1 MMQLEYSGK
10 TPMLDLFYAI
20 DVRSLLLVLMLG
32 NLVSAA
38 LVAAYR
44 YTALSNGSD
53 HLSLYL
59 LLAKSFQGIS
69 YYFLLQRNNISGF
82 LSVNFGN
89 TLLFVGFYFEALS
102 MLAIF
107 NDSRTKLPRVLLA
120 ILIGCITAFNFAEQ
134 IFPNSSFR
142 VVVAS
147 LCIFSILLL
156 PNLKMMLAPNQG
168 RFPKVSGLCYLVFL
182 VLLLPRAIY
191 AMSNSISILSNF
203 FIQQMTFLTLVL
215 LLIYSLPA
223 YLLVVKEKNDKV
235 IRKIASTDYLTKL
248 PNRFS
253 FLEVTENIF
262 SRCRKKQSLVA
273 LIFMD
278 IDYFKYTNDKYG
290 HNFGDKVLVS
300 LANVLQHNL
309 RDGDLSCRYGGEEFV
324 VFLHGADLPIIQKI
338 AHRIMD
344 GVSSAEFS
352 DYPRFSYTISMGIA
366 YGIPTEDMPLS
377 GLIEIADKTM
387 YVAKNNGRNRI
398 EYTNITPPPEPTQQL
413 TA

>member
-1 MMQLEYSGK
+1 MM
-10 TPMLDLFYAI
+10 DLFYAI
-20 DVRSLLLVLMLG
+20 DVRSLMFVLLLG

-44 YTALSNGSD
+44 YTALSSGSE

-69 YYFLLQRNNISGF
+69 YYFLLQRGNISDF
-82 LSVNFGN
+82 LSVNLGN

-102 MLAIF
+102 MLAIL
-107 NDSRTKLPRVLLA
+107 NDARTKLPRVLLT
-120 ILIGCITAFNFAEQ
+120 ILIGCVAVFNFAEQ

-147 LCIFSILLL
+147 FCAFSILLL
-156 PNLKMMLAPNQG
+156 PNLKMIFAPNQG

-191 AMSNSISILSNF
+191 AMTNSISILSNF
-203 FIQQMTFLTLVL
+203 FIQQLTFLTMVL

-235 IRKIASTDYLTKL
+235 IRNIATTDFLTKL

-253 FLEVTENIF
+253 FLEMAENIF
-262 SRCRKKQSLVA
+262 GRCRKKQAPVA
-273 LIFMD
+273 MIFMD

-300 LANVLQHNL
+300 LAHVLQNNL

-324 VFLHGADLPIIQKI
+324 VFLHGAELPVIQKI

-344 GVSSAEFS
+344 GVSSAQFT

-366 YGIPTEDMPLS
+366 YGIPTEEMPLS
-377 GLIEIADKTM
+377 ELIEIADKTM

-398 EYTNITPPPEPTQQL
+398 EYTNITSSAEPAAQL